1 MQQDGIVNSQMS
13 TSATFQPGMHY
24 SFQYSLSSDNIMSS
38 TSIVPESGG
47 SMALY
52 NESGQY
58 YSQFD
63 HNVAFES
70 SSINFDLFDI
80 FAGSSDLGFPA
91 NPLPD
96 LEEYANERLTPR
108 TIEVLDC
115 SPFLW
120 KPNSQDPA
128 VPENSA
134 YDVDEDNP
142 ETSPRTIEQVISGAS
157 NADAHPL
164 NDGCRDALLVMVS
177 KITKTAFRNGSFPST
192 ALFNILVKAFFIRE
206 TYRIDTWMHAAS
218 FHPPSTQ
225 TELLGAVIAVGA
237 TLLIVPVLWKMG
249 LAMQETIRIALYEY
263 VRIKSSPRT
272 DRPVYETNRIRRL
285 KTIIVP

>member
-13 TSATFQPGMHY
+13 TSATFQSGMPYTFHY
-24 SFQYSLSSDNIMSS
+24 PLYGDDGMSS
-38 TSIVPESGG
+38 ISTFPGPNG
-47 SMALY
+47 FMASY
-52 NESGQY
+52 NNSGQY

-63 HNVAFES
+63 HNLAFES
-70 SSINFDLFDI
+70 SGIDFDLFDI
-80 FAGSSDLGFPA
+80 FAGSSDLSFPA

-108 TIEVLDC
+108 TLEVLDC

-134 YDVDEDNP
+134 YAVDEDNP
-142 ETSPRTIEQVISGAS
+142 ETSPRTIEQVISGGF
-157 NADAHPL
+157 NAGIQPL

-177 KITKTAFRNGSFPST
+177 KITKTPFRNGSFPST

-225 TELLGAVIAVGA
+225 TELLGAVIAAGA
-237 TLLIVPVLWKMG
+237 TLLVVPVLWKMG

-263 VRIKSSPRT
+263 VRIDSPLT
-272 DRPVYETNRIRRL
+272 GGLVYEANCLRRL
-285 KTIIVP
+285 KMIIDA